1 MHAIHISRL
10 VYSCVMDYQV
20 PQFIEVEDKIVGPL
34 TLRQF
39 IYLAGGA
46 GLAVILFIYLPP
58 WVAFPFI
65 ALVAAASGMLAFY
78 KVNGKHFIEIL
89 EAGFNYYVGAKL
101 FLWRHEERKVPDTL
115 AKPAAPQAPV
125 AAAPRLSR
133 GKLSELAWSLDV
145 KTPGGPEGGL
155 ES

>member
-1 MHAIHISRL
+1 
-10 VYSCVMDYQV
+10 MDAMEYQV

-46 GLAVILFIYLPP
+46 GLCVIFFLYLPLWLALP
-58 WVAFPFI
+58 LM
-65 ALVAAASGMLAFY
+65 ALVAGGAGALAFY
-78 KVNGKHFIEIL
+78 RINGKPLIEMV
-89 EAGFNYYVGAKL
+89 EAGFNYSVRSKL
-101 FLWRHEERKVPDTL
+101 FLWKHEDAKVAP
-115 AKPAAPQAPV
+115 AKKVELKPQAPV

-145 KTPGGPEGGL
+145 KKPSVSEL